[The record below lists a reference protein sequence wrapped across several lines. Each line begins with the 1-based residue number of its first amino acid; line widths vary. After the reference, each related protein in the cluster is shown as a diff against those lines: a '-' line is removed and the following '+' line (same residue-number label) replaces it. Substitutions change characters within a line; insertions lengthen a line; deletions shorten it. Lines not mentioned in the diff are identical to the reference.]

1 MNTTTQYY
9 LLFITQLTY
18 FLSFVPLSKYLIF
31 SLLSVTWF
39 ALYMLS
45 HFKKRFKTFKTIF
58 SFHVWHMAGVYFIRE
73 NSPENPM
80 FCRKKNRTA
89 NHCWKGNIACEARKK
104 PLKEEEHREWN
115 KDSEKSTTQ
124 LKNNYKECLSFSLIK
139 HEIVVNQK
147 CEWCTYCGIP
157 FILCSYPNFNE
168 PIYISL
174 CVCGS
179 GIVCTVQTKS
189 MSNIYSFLLNISHFG
204 VFYWMNDIEYL
215 NKRGMKWKA
224 RPNSIYHQ
232 IQ

>member
-1 MNTTTQYY
+1 MYENTVELSSQFFPYRLPVYDPILSHYSKWYAMNTTTQYY

-18 FLSFVPLSKYLIF
+18 FLSFVPLSKYFIF
-31 SLLSVTWF
+31 FLLSVTWF

-147 CEWCTYCGIP
+147 CEWCTYCGIHS
-157 FILCSYPNFNE
+157 F
-168 PIYISL
+168 
-174 CVCGS
+174 CVH
-179 GIVCTVQTKS
+179 IPTL
-189 MSNIYSFLLNISHFG
+189 MSRFT
-204 VFYWMNDIEYL
+204 
-215 NKRGMKWKA
+215 
-224 RPNSIYHQ
+224 
-232 IQ
+232 